1 MGNESLFAGS
11 GLVDIR
17 RRIKAGYEDALAERE
32 AAYEQRKARAL
43 AEQQAIAAQQAQGAQ
58 GAQPGDTPSNPLM
71 DPEGGFAQYLKTQ
84 HGLTLD
90 DVFNTGVSS
99 IQREREYVM
108 PYLEEKWRTENAPI
122 AQQQGLLGSKL
133 RQARD
138 DYFRM
143 GRAYGLADFSDR
155 QAEIDTVGRVGSALN
170 AAGRGLVGLGESAS
184 GLIKTAAGD
193 KNIASDWIDAGT
205 NVATQILR
213 DANNPE
219 QQELVDYLHGLAER
233 GEYSKMAKL
242 VVDYP
247 FLAAD
252 QAVEQVA
259 AFGGF
264 GKGLQGL
271 SAVSKLDKVA
281 KTAGVSKKLADIGK
295 VAAYSGYQSAGSVA
309 QELSRAGID
318 PSDEGAR
325 NNVMF
330 AGLTSAAIGALTPA
344 TLEKTAINNLM
355 GKGVS
360 EQSAK
365 ILARDTLAKM
375 QAGGLLKTPLRYGA
389 GLSKNVLKGAVG
401 EGLEEYGQSGAEAA
415 YVAQTRPDGT
425 DKGFA
430 GMTDADWENVERRA
444 GSGAVLGAVLGG
456 ATKGSTNVLSKY
468 GDTAKSQLVA
478 DNARYWNDA
487 ETRGEYTAPE
497 NARGKTAALREAAE
511 ARKAEIEAE
520 KARAEQEQAILDDLK
535 AKYGDFATEAKS
547 DFDIIANR
555 PTIDT
560 DSAINAVVGKGN
572 GTPATVE
579 EAQQQLNETPDATAR
594 ANLLKQWATATNDK
608 TIQDIVNPIA
618 DEVSKVVEPS
628 TAEADTTIADSLAVA
643 TKRDVTSNNVEA
655 ELDSFAKGRGVLE
668 QLASQYKQAKAD
680 GYTATANAIA
690 DKFAA
695 EVQKQIGS
703 GKITTEPELSDAL
716 RTAKDNS
723 LTGVVGI
730 VSMLDG
736 TKGWNKANR
745 AEFNTDP
752 KGYIDELITRLRE
765 IPPQSD
771 IDPVRIKAVQQK
783 LQDVRASWDTDS
795 PIHFELSPEDIT
807 WLKSLK

>member
-17 RRIKAGYEDALAERE
+17 RRIKAGYENVLADRD
-32 AAYEQRKARAL
+32 AAYEQRRAREL
-43 AEQQAIAAQQAQGAQ
+43 AEQQTLAAQQAQVAQ
-58 GAQPGDTPSNPLM
+58 ETAAPVNPLM
-71 DPEGGFAQYLKTQ
+71 DPTGGFAQYLKTQ

-99 IQREREYVM
+99 IQREREFVM
-108 PYLEEKWRTENAPI
+108 PYLEEKWRTENAPM
-122 AQQQGLLGSKL
+122 AQQQGLTGTKL
-133 RQARD
+133 QQARD
-138 DYFRM
+138 EYFRT

-155 QAEIDTVGRVGSALN
+155 QAEIDTAGRVGSVLN

-184 GLIKTAAGD
+184 GLIKTTAGD
-193 KNIASDWIDAGT
+193 KNVASEWIDAGT
-205 NVATQILR
+205 QAANQTLR
-213 DANNPE
+213 EVNNPE

-259 AFGGF
+259 ALGAF
-264 GKGLQGL
+264 GKGLKGL
-271 SAVSKLDKVA
+271 GTLAKLDKVA
-281 KTAGVSKKLADIGK
+281 KAAGVSKKVADLGT
-295 VAAYSGYQSAGSVA
+295 VAAYSGYQSAGGVA

-344 TLEKTAINNLM
+344 TLEKTAISNLM

-430 GMTDADWENVERRA
+430 GMTDADWDNVERRA
-444 GSGAVLGAVLGG
+444 GSGAVLGAILGG
-456 ATKGSTNVLSKY
+456 ATKGSTNVLSRY

-487 ETRGEYTAPE
+487 DTRGEYTAPE
-497 NARGKTAALREAAE
+497 NARGKTEALRQAAE
-511 ARKAEIEAE
+511 TRKAEIEAE
-520 KARAEQEQAILDDLK
+520 KAKAEQDKAILDDLK
-535 AKYGDFATEAKS
+535 AKYGDFATEAKI
-547 DFDIIANR
+547 DFDNIANR

-560 DSAINAVVGKGN
+560 DTAINAVVGKGT

-594 ANLLKQWATATNDK
+594 ANLLKQWATATNDE
-608 TIQDIVNPIA
+608 TIQGIVNPIA
-618 DEVSKVVEPS
+618 DDVSKVVES
-628 TAEADTTIADSLAVA
+628 NTTEADTTIADTLAVA
-643 TKRDVTSNNVEA
+643 TKRDITS
-655 ELDSFAKGRGVLE
+655 DSVDSEIDNFAKGRGVLE

-680 GYTATANAIA
+680 GYTATAKAIA

-695 EVQKQIGS
+695 EVQKQLGS
-703 GKITTEPELSDAL
+703 GKIKTEPETEISDAL

-723 LTGVVGI
+723 LTGVVGV

-736 TKGWNKANR
+736 TKGWNKKNR
-745 AEFNTDP
+745 MEFNTDP
-752 KGYIDELITRLRE
+752 KGYVDELITRLRE

-771 IDPVRIKAVQQK
+771 IDPTRIKAVQQQ
-783 LQDVRASWDTDS
+783 LQDVRASWDTEN
-795 PIHFELSPEDIT
+795 PTHFELSSDDIA

>member
-17 RRIKAGYEDALAERE
+17 RRIKAGYENVLAGRD
-32 AAYEQRKARAL
+32 AAYEQRRAREL
-43 AEQQAIAAQQAQGAQ
+43 AEQQAQAAQAAQESA
-58 GAQPGDTPSNPLM
+58 TPANPLM
-71 DPEGGFAQYLKTQ
+71 DPAGGFAQYLKTQ

-90 DVFNTGVSS
+90 DVFNTGVPSV
-99 IQREREYVM
+99 QREREFVM
-108 PYLEEKWRTENAPI
+108 PYLEEKWRTENAPM
-122 AQQQGLLGSKL
+122 AQQQGLSGSKL
-133 RQARD
+133 QQAREE
-138 DYFRM
+138 YFRT

-155 QAEIDTVGRVGSALN
+155 QAEIDTAGRVGSVLN

-193 KNIASDWIDAGT
+193 KNIASELLDAGT
-205 NVATQILR
+205 NAANQTLR
-213 DANNPE
+213 EVNNPE

-252 QAVEQVA
+252 QAVEQVSA
-259 AFGGF
+259 LGAF
-264 GKGLQGL
+264 GKGLKGL
-271 SAVSKLDKVA
+271 SSLAKLNKVA
-281 KTAGVSKKLADIGK
+281 KAAGITKKGADIGT
-295 VAAYSGYQSAGSVA
+295 VAAYSGYQSAGGVA

-344 TLEKTAINNLM
+344 TLEKTAVSNLM

-365 ILARDTLAKM
+365 ILARDTVAKL
-375 QAGGLLKTPLRYGA
+375 QTGGMLKTPLRWGT
-389 GLSKNVLKGAVG
+389 GVSKNVLKGAVG
-401 EGLEEYGQSGAEAA
+401 EGIEEYGQSGAEAA
-415 YVAQTRPDGT
+415 FVAQTRPDGT

-444 GSGAVLGAVLGG
+444 GSGAMLGAILGG
-456 ATKGSTNVLSKY
+456 TTKGSTNVLSKY

-497 NARGKTAALREAAE
+497 NARGKTEALRQAAE
-511 ARKAEIEAE
+511 TRKAEIEAE
-520 KARAEQEQAILDDLK
+520 KAKAEQDKAILDDLK
-535 AKYGDFATEAKS
+535 AKYGDFATEAKA
-547 DFDIIANR
+547 DFDNFASQ
-555 PTIDT
+555 PTVDI
-560 DSAINAVVGKGN
+560 DSAVNAVVGKGE
-572 GTPATVE
+572 GTPTTVE
-579 EAQQQLNETPDATAR
+579 EAHQQLNETTDPTAR
-594 ANLLKQWATATNDK
+594 ANLLNAWAEATNDK
-608 TIQDIVNPIA
+608 AIQTAVRPISEA
-618 DEVSKVVEPS
+618 VAKSVAPN
-628 TAEADTTIADSLAVA
+628 TNEADTTIADSLSVA
-643 TKRDVTSNNVEA
+643 TATDVAPSTVDA
-655 ELDSFAKGRGVLE
+655 ALDAFAKGRGTLE

-680 GYTATANAIA
+680 GYSTTAKAIA

-695 EVQKQIGS
+695 EVQKQLSS
-703 GKITTEPELSDAL
+703 GKIKTETETEISDAL
-716 RTAKDNS
+716 RTAKDDS

-730 VSMLDG
+730 VSMLNG
-736 TKGWNKANR
+736 TKSWKTADRKA
-745 AEFNTDP
+745 FNTDP
-752 KGYIDELITRLRE
+752 KGYVDELITRLRE

-771 IDPVRIKAVQQK
+771 IDSARVKTIQQQLQAVR
-783 LQDVRASWDTDS
+783 DSWDTDT
-795 PIHFELSPEDIT
+795 PAHFELSPDDIA